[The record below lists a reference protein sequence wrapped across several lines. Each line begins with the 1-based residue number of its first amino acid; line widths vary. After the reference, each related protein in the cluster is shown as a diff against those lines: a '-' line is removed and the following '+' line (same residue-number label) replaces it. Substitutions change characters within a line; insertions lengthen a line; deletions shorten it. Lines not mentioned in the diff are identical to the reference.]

1 MKIEH
6 KITLKITLLSVICGL
21 LIWII
26 DSLLHYFASHA
37 DSFWGLL
44 ILNLSPEEFYHRL
57 IILVCFIISGIF
69 FSKFFVARKK
79 AEKALRQSEKNYRIV
94 VENANEAI
102 IVAQEGKI
110 PFANKKIMEITGYA
124 EEELRSRSFIDLIHP
139 DDRDMVG
146 ANYLR
151 RQRGEEVPPV
161 YSLRALDKNGN
172 LKWAE
177 VKEIPFPWKGHPAI
191 LYFLKD
197 ITDYK
202 LTEELLQKRLAIEKI
217 VSEISSRFIN
227 LPAGDIASHIQ
238 HALQTIGQFASVDRA
253 FVSLFSANKTTVD
266 KIYEWHAQGTQSKSD
281 RFMEGSLQPFQWSI
295 NQCHCFET
303 VYIPRVADLPPEAN
317 TAKEIWQAEGIQ
329 SILAIPL
336 VLNESVIG
344 FFGFHSERAEKF
356 WREDD
361 INLFKMVAELFAN
374 VILRQRG
381 EEALQKIQE
390 SFQWLAQENFTIA
403 EIGQILSSTLDI
415 EEVYGSFAEEVRHMI
430 PFDRLAITTINSET
444 DTFTLSYVA
453 GPQLEERRLGDIIPL
468 AGTGLEEVLKTRSS
482 LLIGKKNRE
491 MVIRR
496 CPGLLSTFRAGYQ
509 SCMLI
514 PLISKNEVIG
524 GLNFQST
531 QPDAY
536 TEADMKLAERVGA
549 QIAGAIA
556 NAQLYAKQKQG
567 EEALRSSEER
577 YRLLVENAPLGILS
591 IDTQGQIIDVNPEL
605 STMFGSPSKQA
616 TQSINM
622 LTFPPLMKAGIAD
635 HFRCCLETGEGG
647 SFETPYTTKWN
658 KEVYLRYHLT
668 PIRNKDAQISGVQ
681 AIMENISD
689 KKKLESQLTQSQK
702 MEAIGTLAGGIAH
715 DFNNILSAIMGYTE
729 LAVLGV
735 PENPP
740 AKQNLQEVLKASHR
754 AKDLVRQI
762 LTFSRQGEQ
771 ERKPVL
777 ISPIVKETLK
787 LLRASLPSTI
797 EVRQNMESETGII
810 EANLTQIH
818 QVVMNLCT
826 NAAHAMKEN
835 GGVLEVSLANAEMDI
850 DTTAQHPDIHPGPY
864 LRLTVSDT
872 GVGIAP
878 DLLERIFDP
887 YFTTKKVGEGTGLG
901 LAVVHGIVKSHGGIV
916 KVYSEPG
923 KGSTFH
929 IYFPRIDGFQEIT
942 ETQKDE
948 LLPVGGHERV
958 LLVDDE
964 QALVDLGKKMLE
976 HLGYEVAVRTSSVEA
991 LELFRNRPDRFDLVI
1006 MDFTMPNMTG
1016 DKLAQE
1022 MMRLRPGLPVILCT
1036 GFSER
1041 ISEMKAKAL
1050 GIQDFVMKPFDL
1062 NDLARTI
1069 RRALDHNIKRILTRN
1084 LQFL

>member
-1 MKIEH
+1 MKTEH
-6 KITLKITLLSVICGL
+6 KIILLSVIGGL
-21 LIWII
+21 FIWII
-26 DSLLHYFASHA
+26 DSLLHFFASDE

-44 ILNLSPEEFYHRL
+44 ILNLSPGEFYHRL
-57 IILVCFIISGIF
+57 VILVCFIISGIF
-69 FSKFFVARKK
+69 FSKFFVARRK
-79 AEKALRQSEKNYRIV
+79 AEKALRQSEKNYRRV

-124 EEELRSRSFIDLIHP
+124 EEELTSRSFTDLIHP
-139 DDRDMVG
+139 DDRDRVG

-151 RQRGEEVPPV
+151 RQRGEEVPQV

-177 VKEIPFPWKGHPAI
+177 VKEIPFSWKGHPAI

-202 LTEELLQKRLAIEKI
+202 VTEELLQKRLAIEKL
-217 VSEISSRFIN
+217 VAEISSRFIN
-227 LPAGDIASHIQ
+227 LPPGDIESHIKR
-238 HALQTIGQFASVDRA
+238 ALQTIGEFASVDRA
-253 FVSLFSANKTTVD
+253 FVSLFSVDKTTVD
-266 KIYEWHAQGTQSKSD
+266 KVYEWNGQGIRVRPDK
-281 RFMEGSLQPFQWSI
+281 FKGVSLQPFQWSI
-295 NQCHCFET
+295 NQFNRLET

-317 TAKEIWQAEGIQ
+317 NEKEIWQAEGIQ

-336 VLNESVIG
+336 VLNESLIG
-344 FFGFHSERAEKF
+344 FFGFYSERAEKS

-361 INLFKMVAELFAN
+361 LNLFKMVAELFAN
-374 VILRQRG
+374 VIVRQQG

-403 EIGQILSSTLDI
+403 EIGRILSSTLDI
-415 EEVYGSFAEEVRHMI
+415 EEVYGSFAEEVRNLI
-430 PFDRLAITTINSET
+430 LFDRLAIPTINPET
-444 DTFTLSYVA
+444 NTFTLSYVA
-453 GPQLEERRLGDIIPL
+453 GPPLEERKLGDIIPL
-468 AGTGLEEVLKTRSS
+468 AGTGFEEILKTRSS
-482 LLIGKKNRE
+482 LLIGEKNRE

-496 CPGLLSTFRAGYQ
+496 CPSLLPTFRAGYQ

-524 GLNFQST
+524 ALNFQSKNS
-531 QPDAY
+531 DAY
-536 TEADMKLAERVGA
+536 TEADVKLSERIGA

-556 NAQLYAKQKQG
+556 NSQLYAKQKQG

-605 STMFGSPSKQA
+605 STMLGSPSQQA
-616 TQSINM
+616 TQAINM
-622 LTFPPLMKAGIAD
+622 LTFPPLVKTGIAD

-647 SFETPYTTKWN
+647 AFETPYTTKWD
-658 KEVYLRYHLT
+658 KGGYLRYHLT
-668 PIRNKDAQISGVQ
+668 PIRNKDGQISGVQ

-735 PENPP
+735 PEKLP

-771 ERKPVL
+771 ERKPAL
-777 ISPIVKETLK
+777 IFPIVKETLK

-797 EVRQNMESETGII
+797 EIRQKIDSETGVI

-835 GGVLEVSLANAEMDI
+835 GGVLEVSLVNVEMDI
-850 DTTAQHPDIHPGPY
+850 DTTAQHPDIHPGPN

-872 GVGIAP
+872 GIGIAP
-878 DLLERIFDP
+878 DLVERIFDP

-901 LAVVHGIVKSHGGIV
+901 LAVVHGIVKSHGGII
-916 KVYSEPG
+916 KVYSEQG

-929 IYFPRIDGFQEIT
+929 VYFPRIDGFQEIT
-942 ETQKDE
+942 ETQKVE
-948 LLPVGGHERV
+948 LLPMGDHERV
-958 LLVDDE
+958 LFIDDE
-964 QALVDLGKKMLE
+964 QALVELGEKMLE
-976 HLGYEVAVRTSSVEA
+976 HLGYEVTVRTSSIEA
-991 LELFRNRPDRFDLVI
+991 LELFRNQPDRFDLI
-1006 MDFTMPNMTG
+1006 ITDFTMPNMTG

-1022 MMRLRPGLPVILCT
+1022 VMRLRPGLPVILCT

-1050 GIQDFVMKPFDL
+1050 GIQEFVMKPFDL

-1069 RRALDHNIKRILTRN
+1069 RRALDHKIKKVLSRN

>member
-1 MKIEH
+1 MKTEH
-6 KITLKITLLSVICGL
+6 KIILLSVIGGL
-21 LIWII
+21 FIWII
-26 DSLLHYFASHA
+26 DSLLHFFASDE

-44 ILNLSPEEFYHRL
+44 ILNLSPGEFYHRL
-57 IILVCFIISGIF
+57 VILVCFIISGIF
-69 FSKFFVARKK
+69 FSKFFVARRK
-79 AEKALRQSEKNYRIV
+79 AEKALRQSEKNYRRV

-124 EEELRSRSFIDLIHP
+124 EEELTSRSFTDLIHP
-139 DDRDMVG
+139 DDRDRVG

-151 RQRGEEVPPV
+151 RQRGEEVPQV

-177 VKEIPFPWKGHPAI
+177 VKEIPFSWKGHPAI

-202 LTEELLQKRLAIEKI
+202 VTEELLQKRLAIEKL
-217 VSEISSRFIN
+217 VAEISSRFIN
-227 LPAGDIASHIQ
+227 LPPGDIESHIKR
-238 HALQTIGQFASVDRA
+238 ALQTIGEFASVDRA
-253 FVSLFSANKTTVD
+253 FVSLFSVDKTTVD
-266 KIYEWHAQGTQSKSD
+266 KVYEWNGQGIRVRPDK
-281 RFMEGSLQPFQWSI
+281 FKGVSLQPFQWSI
-295 NQCHCFET
+295 NQFNRLET

-317 TAKEIWQAEGIQ
+317 NEKEIWQAEGIQ

-336 VLNESVIG
+336 VLNESLIG
-344 FFGFHSERAEKF
+344 FFGFYSERAEKS

-361 INLFKMVAELFAN
+361 LNLFKMVAELFAN
-374 VILRQRG
+374 VIVRQQG

-403 EIGQILSSTLDI
+403 EIGRILSSTLDI
-415 EEVYGSFAEEVRHMI
+415 EEVYGSFAEEVRNLI
-430 PFDRLAITTINSET
+430 LFDRLAIPTINPET
-444 DTFTLSYVA
+444 NTFTLSYVA
-453 GPQLEERRLGDIIPL
+453 GPPLEERKLGDIIPL
-468 AGTGLEEVLKTRSS
+468 AGTGFEEILKTRSS
-482 LLIGKKNRE
+482 LLIGEKNRE

-496 CPGLLSTFRAGYQ
+496 CPSLLPTFRAGYQ

-524 GLNFQST
+524 ALNFQSKNS
-531 QPDAY
+531 DAY
-536 TEADMKLAERVGA
+536 TEADVKLSERIGA

-556 NAQLYAKQKQG
+556 NSQLYAKQKQG

-605 STMFGSPSKQA
+605 STMLGSPSQQA
-616 TQSINM
+616 TQAINM
-622 LTFPPLMKAGIAD
+622 LTFPPLVKTGIAD

-647 SFETPYTTKWN
+647 AFETPYTTKWD
-658 KEVYLRYHLT
+658 KGGYLRYHLT
-668 PIRNKDAQISGVQ
+668 PIRNKDGQISGVQ

-735 PENPP
+735 PEKLP

-771 ERKPVL
+771 ERKPAL
-777 ISPIVKETLK
+777 IFPIVKETLK

-797 EVRQNMESETGII
+797 EIRQKIDSETGVI

-835 GGVLEVSLANAEMDI
+835 GGVLEVSLVNVEMDI
-850 DTTAQHPDIHPGPY
+850 DTTAQHPDIHPGPN

-872 GVGIAP
+872 GIGIAP
-878 DLLERIFDP
+878 DLVERIFDP

-901 LAVVHGIVKSHGGIV
+901 LAVVHGIVKSHGGII
-916 KVYSEPG
+916 KVYSEQG

-929 IYFPRIDGFQEIT
+929 VYFPRIDGFQEIT
-942 ETQKDE
+942 ETQKVE
-948 LLPVGGHERV
+948 LLPMGDHERV
-958 LLVDDE
+958 LFIDDE
-964 QALVDLGKKMLE
+964 QALVELGEKMLE
-976 HLGYEVAVRTSSVEA
+976 HLGYEVTVRTSSIEA
-991 LELFRNRPDRFDLVI
+991 LELFRNQPDRFDLI
-1006 MDFTMPNMTG
+1006 ITDFTMPNMTG

-1022 MMRLRPGLPVILCT
+1022 VMRLRPGLPVILCT

-1050 GIQDFVMKPFDL
+1050 GIQEFVMKPFDL
-1062 NDLARTI
+1062 NDLAQTI
-1069 RRALDHNIKRILTRN
+1069 RRALDHKIKKVLSRN

>member
-1 MKIEH
+1 MKTEH
-6 KITLKITLLSVICGL
+6 KIILLSVIGGL
-21 LIWII
+21 FIWII
-26 DSLLHYFASHA
+26 DSLLHFFASDE

-44 ILNLSPEEFYHRL
+44 ILNLSPGEFYHRL
-57 IILVCFIISGIF
+57 VILVCFIISGIF
-69 FSKFFVARKK
+69 FSKFFVARRK
-79 AEKALRQSEKNYRIV
+79 AEKALRQSEKNYRMV

-124 EEELRSRSFIDLIHP
+124 EEELTSRSFTDLIHP
-139 DDRDMVG
+139 DDRDRVG

-151 RQRGEEVPPV
+151 RQRGEEVPQV

-177 VKEIPFPWKGHPAI
+177 VKEIPFSWKGHPAI

-202 LTEELLQKRLAIEKI
+202 VTEELLQKRLAIEKL
-217 VSEISSRFIN
+217 VAEISSRFIN
-227 LPAGDIASHIQ
+227 LPPGDIESHIKR
-238 HALQTIGQFASVDRA
+238 ALQTIGEFASVDRA
-253 FVSLFSANKTTVD
+253 FVSLFSVDKTTVD
-266 KIYEWHAQGTQSKSD
+266 KVYEWNGQGIQVRPDK
-281 RFMEGSLQPFQWSI
+281 FKGVSLQPFQWSI
-295 NQCHCFET
+295 NQFNRLET

-317 TAKEIWQAEGIQ
+317 NEKEIWQAEGIQ

-336 VLNESVIG
+336 VLNESLIG
-344 FFGFHSERAEKF
+344 FFGFYSERAEKS
-356 WREDD
+356 WVEDD
-361 INLFKMVAELFAN
+361 LNLFKMVAELFAN
-374 VILRQRG
+374 VIVRQRG

-403 EIGQILSSTLDI
+403 EIGRILSSTLDI
-415 EEVYGSFAEEVRHMI
+415 EEVYGSFAEEVRNLI
-430 PFDRLAITTINSET
+430 LFDRLAIPTINPET
-444 DTFTLSYVA
+444 NTFTLSYVA
-453 GPQLEERRLGDIIPL
+453 GPPLEERKLGDIIPL
-468 AGTGLEEVLKTRSS
+468 AGTGFEEILKTRSS
-482 LLIGKKNRE
+482 LLIGEKNRE

-496 CPGLLSTFRAGYQ
+496 CPSLLPTFRAGYQ

-514 PLISKNEVIG
+514 PLILKNEVIG
-524 GLNFQST
+524 ALNFQSKNS
-531 QPDAY
+531 DAY
-536 TEADMKLAERVGA
+536 TEADVKLSERIGA

-556 NAQLYAKQKQG
+556 NSQLYAKQKQG

-605 STMFGSPSKQA
+605 STMLGSPSQQA
-616 TQSINM
+616 TQAINM
-622 LTFPPLMKAGIAD
+622 LTFPPLVKTGIAD

-647 SFETPYTTKWN
+647 AFETPYTTKWD
-658 KEVYLRYHLT
+658 KGVYLRYHLT
-668 PIRNKDAQISGVQ
+668 PIRNKDGQISGVQ
-681 AIMENISD
+681 AIIENISD

-735 PENPP
+735 PEKLP

-777 ISPIVKETLK
+777 IFPIVKETLK

-797 EVRQNMESETGII
+797 EIRQKIDSETGVVD
-810 EANLTQIH
+810 ANLTQIH

-835 GGVLEVSLANAEMDI
+835 GGVLEVTLVNVEMDT

-872 GVGIAP
+872 GIGIAP
-878 DLLERIFDP
+878 DLVERIFDP

-901 LAVVHGIVKSHGGIV
+901 LAVVHGIVKTHGGII
-916 KVYSEPG
+916 KVYSELG

-929 IYFPRIDGFQEIT
+929 VYFPRIDGFQEIT
-942 ETQKDE
+942 ETQKVE
-948 LLPVGGHERV
+948 LLPMGNHERV
-958 LLVDDE
+958 LFVDDE
-964 QALVDLGKKMLE
+964 QALVELGEKMLE
-976 HLGYEVAVRTSSVEA
+976 HLGYEVTVRTSSIEA
-991 LELFRNRPDRFDLVI
+991 LELFRNQPDRFDLI
-1006 MDFTMPNMTG
+1006 ITDFTMPNMTG

-1022 MMRLRPGLPVILCT
+1022 VMRFRPGLPVILCT
-1036 GFSER
+1036 GFSDR

-1050 GIQDFVMKPFDL
+1050 GIQEFVMKPFDL
-1062 NDLARTI
+1062 NDLAQTI
-1069 RRALDHNIKRILTRN
+1069 RRALDHKIKKVLSRN

>member
-1 MKIEH
+1 
-6 KITLKITLLSVICGL
+6 
-21 LIWII
+21 
-26 DSLLHYFASHA
+26 
-37 DSFWGLL
+37 
-44 ILNLSPEEFYHRL
+44 
-57 IILVCFIISGIF
+57 
-69 FSKFFVARKK
+69 
-79 AEKALRQSEKNYRIV
+79 

-124 EEELRSRSFIDLIHP
+124 EEELTSRSFTDLIHP
-139 DDRDMVG
+139 DDRDRVG

-151 RQRGEEVPPV
+151 RQRGEEVPQV

-177 VKEIPFPWKGHPAI
+177 VKEIPFSWKGHPAI

-202 LTEELLQKRLAIEKI
+202 VTEELLQKRLAIEKL
-217 VSEISSRFIN
+217 VAEISSRFIN
-227 LPAGDIASHIQ
+227 LPPGDIESHIKR
-238 HALQTIGQFASVDRA
+238 ALQTIGEFASVDRA
-253 FVSLFSANKTTVD
+253 FVSLFSVDKTTVD
-266 KIYEWHAQGTQSKSD
+266 KVYEWNGQGIRVRPDK
-281 RFMEGSLQPFQWSI
+281 FKGVSLQPFQWSI
-295 NQCHCFET
+295 NQFNRLET

-317 TAKEIWQAEGIQ
+317 NEKEIWQAEGIQ

-336 VLNESVIG
+336 VLNESLIG
-344 FFGFHSERAEKF
+344 FFGFYSERAEKS

-361 INLFKMVAELFAN
+361 LNLFKMVAELFAN
-374 VILRQRG
+374 VIVRQQG

-403 EIGQILSSTLDI
+403 EIGRILSSTLDI
-415 EEVYGSFAEEVRHMI
+415 EEVYGSFAEEVRNLI
-430 PFDRLAITTINSET
+430 LFDRLAIPTINPET
-444 DTFTLSYVA
+444 NTFTLSYVA
-453 GPQLEERRLGDIIPL
+453 GPPLEERKLGDIIPL
-468 AGTGLEEVLKTRSS
+468 AGTGFEEILKTRSS
-482 LLIGKKNRE
+482 LLIGEKNRE

-496 CPGLLSTFRAGYQ
+496 CPSLLPTFRAGYQ

-524 GLNFQST
+524 ALNFQSKNS
-531 QPDAY
+531 DAY
-536 TEADMKLAERVGA
+536 TEADVKLSERIGA

-556 NAQLYAKQKQG
+556 NSQLYAKQKQG

-605 STMFGSPSKQA
+605 STMLGSPSQQA
-616 TQSINM
+616 TQAINM
-622 LTFPPLMKAGIAD
+622 LTFPPLVKTGIAD

-647 SFETPYTTKWN
+647 AFETPYTTKWD
-658 KEVYLRYHLT
+658 KGGYLRYHLT
-668 PIRNKDAQISGVQ
+668 PIRNKDGQISGVQ

-735 PENPP
+735 PEKLP

-771 ERKPVL
+771 ERKPAL
-777 ISPIVKETLK
+777 IFPIVKETLK

-797 EVRQNMESETGII
+797 EIRQKIDSETGVI

-835 GGVLEVSLANAEMDI
+835 GGVLEVSLVNVEMDI
-850 DTTAQHPDIHPGPY
+850 DTTAQHPDIHPGPN

-872 GVGIAP
+872 GIGIAP
-878 DLLERIFDP
+878 DLVERIFDP

-901 LAVVHGIVKSHGGIV
+901 LAVVHGIVKSHGGII
-916 KVYSEPG
+916 KVYSEQG

-929 IYFPRIDGFQEIT
+929 VYFPRIDGFQEIT
-942 ETQKDE
+942 ETQKVE
-948 LLPVGGHERV
+948 LLPMGDHERV
-958 LLVDDE
+958 LFIDDE
-964 QALVDLGKKMLE
+964 QALVELGEKMLE
-976 HLGYEVAVRTSSVEA
+976 HLGYEVTVRTSSIEA
-991 LELFRNRPDRFDLVI
+991 LELFRNQPDRFDLI
-1006 MDFTMPNMTG
+1006 ITDFTMPNMTG

-1022 MMRLRPGLPVILCT
+1022 VMRLRPGLPVILCT

-1050 GIQDFVMKPFDL
+1050 GIQEFVMKPFDL
-1062 NDLARTI
+1062 NDLAQTI
-1069 RRALDHNIKRILTRN
+1069 RRALDHKIKKVLSRN